1 MTADEVINI
10 IFETV
15 EEMRPFF
22 VPNPETRGKTST
34 GKMAFNALQVR
45 VRTYQRKPAVEIF
58 MDENIAPYVVYTNEP
73 WISPKWRGKKNPNEG
88 WWDKFLEELLKRVAK
103 KINGNL
109 TFTE

>member
-34 GKMAFNALQVR
+34 GNMAFKALQVR
-45 VRTYQRKPAVEIF
+45 VRTYQRNPPLKYLWTKTLRLMSFIQ
-58 MDENIAPYVVYTNEP
+58 TN
-73 WISPKWRGKKNPNEG
+73 RGFLRNGAARKTRMRVGGINFWKNC
-88 WWDKFLEELLKRVAK
+88 
-103 KINGNL
+103 
-109 TFTE
+109 